1 MVEQGNDMPWDGEKR
16 HVLTH
21 TTRALPNDVARLG
34 VDTEKS
40 AQTMMG
46 HAVKLPVVDDSCA
59 HIEGGAFLVPFLG
72 DDPFAFFNM
81 WMNTSRASV
90 FATHQNVPVV
100 DRRSRHV
107 LIRSP
112 VRQVVL
118 PEELAG
124 LDFDSKQILV
134 VPFDDLSYASKLS
147 E

>member
-1 MVEQGNDMPWDGEKR
+1 MVEQGNDMPGDREKR
-16 HVLTH
+16 HVLTY
-21 TTRALPNDVARLG
+21 TTRALPNDVAGLG
-34 VDTEKS
+34 VDTEKP
-40 AQTMMG
+40 AQALMG

-59 HIEGGAFLVPFLG
+59 HLQGGAFLMPFLS
-72 DDPFAFFNM
+72 DYPFAFFNM
-81 WMNTSRASV
+81 WMKASRAAV
-90 FATHQNVPVV
+90 FAAHQNVLIV